1 MQDLVD
7 AFRSFNRFYTRQI
20 GLLNQTLLDSEFS
33 LSQARILFEVAH
45 GSESTAT
52 DLEEALRMDA
62 GYLSRMI
69 REFEQQGL
77 IRRVR
82 STHDSRERWLKLTS
96 KGKKAF
102 ALLNQ
107 RSSSEAKTL
116 LEKLSA
122 ENRGRLLHCMRT
134 IETLL
139 EPPLDDSAAVSLRS
153 HQHGDIG
160 WITYRH
166 GVLYKEEY
174 GFDETFEALVADILA
189 RFINKHDPEKERIWI
204 AELHGER
211 VGSVMI
217 VDAGNNVAQLRLLLV
232 EPWAR
237 GRRIGKRLVDECVSF
252 ARAKGYLKMKL
263 WTQSNL
269 IEARQLYVKTGFQ
282 VVNEKTHKSFGHD
295 LVAEVWEMTL

>member
-20 GLLNQTLLDSEFS
+20 GLLNQTFLDSDFS

>member
-1 MQDLVD
+1 MDDQVD
-7 AFRSFNRFYTRQI
+7 DFRSFNRFYTRQI
-20 GLLNQTLLDSEFS
+20 GLLNQTLLESEFS
-33 LSQARILFEVAH
+33 LSQARILFEMAH
-45 GSESTAT
+45 RSECTAT
-52 DLEEALRMDA
+52 DLEDALGMDA

-69 REFEQQGL
+69 HDFEEEGL
-77 IRRVR
+77 IRRIR

-102 ALLNQ
+102 ASLNQ

-116 LEKLSA
+116 LEKLST

-134 IETLL
+134 IETVL
-139 EPPLDDSAAVSLRS
+139 EPAPDDSAAVTLRP
-153 HQHGDIG
+153 HRPGDIG

-166 GVLYKEEY
+166 GVLYDQEY
-174 GFDETFEALVADILA
+174 GFDETFEALVADILV
-189 RFINKHDPEKERIWI
+189 RFMNKHDPERERIWI

-217 VDAGNNVAQLRLLLV
+217 VDAGDNVAQLRLLLV

-237 GRRIGKRLVDECVSF
+237 GRKIGKRLVEECLAF
-252 ARAKGYLKMKL
+252 ARAKGYRKMKL

-269 IEARQLYVKTGFQ
+269 MEARQLYIKSDFQ
-282 VVNEKTHKSFGHD
+282 VVNEKAHKSFGHD
-295 LVAEVWEMTL
+295 LVAEVWERTL

>member
-20 GLLNQTLLDSEFS
+20 GLLNQTFLDSDFS

-45 GSESTAT
+45 RSESTAT
-52 DLEEALRMDA
+52 DLEESLRMDA

>member
-20 GLLNQTLLDSEFS
+20 GLLNQTFLDSDFS

-45 GSESTAT
+45 RSESTAT
-52 DLEEALRMDA
+52 DLEESLRMDA

-77 IRRVR
+77 MRRVR

-189 RFINKHDPEKERIWI
+189 RFINKHDPERERIWI